1 MTAAP
6 EGPVAASKEASAP
19 PVADAAWPAM
29 KDKQVVV
36 ERRGG
41 APVRGKLIAHEGTH
55 AVIVQQDGQVA
66 SIPKSDATGLK
77 LDEPA
82 PGKPTADTSSKP
94 IAEKKAP
101 KWKYHKLGLFT
112 LHGVGYS
119 RWRTAD
125 YRTGA
130 AAYNLD
136 AGVGFNFSEK
146 FGVYGLVGGAVGARI
161 LDKEARGQYGHFALS
176 FLARRKYIAFLP
188 GIGLAISSR
197 RGPDDAFVRETGVAI
212 PLKLIGMIPL
222 PKDLSFLIGLSYDLA
237 IMARSRP
244 FQSFALQVGV
254 ARF

>member
-6 EGPVAASKEASAP
+6 SEPSVASKDAAAP
-19 PVADAAWPAM
+19 GVADSAWPPM

-36 ERRGG
+36 ERREG
-41 APVRGKLIAHEGTH
+41 APVRGKLIAYEGTH

-66 SIPKSDATGLK
+66 SISKGDATALK
-77 LDEPA
+77 LDDPA
-82 PGKPTADTSSKP
+82 AGKPAGDAAKP
-94 IAEKKAP
+94 IAEKQAP

-119 RWRTAD
+119 RWRTPD
-125 YRTGA
+125 YRTGG

-136 AGVGFNFSEK
+136 LGFGFNFSEK

-161 LDKEARGQYGHFALS
+161 RDKEARGQYGHFALS

-197 RGPDDAFVRETGVAI
+197 RGPGDEFIRETGVAI
-212 PLKLIGMIPL
+212 PIKLIGMIPL